1 MLNPLK
7 FFNKFI
13 RSSNQREL
21 DKIQKIV
28 NLVNKLEEKISKF
41 NEEDFSNQTKK
52 LVSSISNGSSLND
65 VLPEAFAMVREASK
79 RVIKEKHYD
88 VQIIGGVVLND
99 SKI

>member
-1 MLNPLK
+1 MLNPFK

-13 RSSNQREL
+13 RSGNQREL

-79 RVIKEKHYD
+79 E
-88 VQIIGGVVLND
+88 
-99 SKI
+99 